1 MSQMLPA
8 PMPPAM
14 GRAEAALGAD
24 LSIAARD
31 HVTIDRAP
39 VGIAHFDRQGRFLFV
54 NPQLCSL
61 FGFSREELLA
71 MTFQEIS
78 FAEELPLCMAMIE
91 QLTDNTIPKFTHEKR
106 FERRDG
112 SFVYTRVIVSAVR
125 DDSGGVAFFLGVVE
139 DLSEQWAIDQ
149 ARKAAEARLSLALE
163 ASGTG
168 IYRYDFRQQ
177 ALDWAHNLANV
188 FGFPEGQE
196 LQSLER
202 LLGAIHPDDL
212 PEVVKAYEKSATEGA
227 DFDHEFRIV
236 RPDGG
241 VRWISDRA
249 RMSLDAD
256 GTPRYLTGACID
268 VTARRDALSR
278 EHVARADADRAIRS
292 RDEVLAVVAHD
303 LRNPVHT
310 ILMSVAVAELPTL
323 PAADRAKQLA
333 VIRRTARAM
342 DHLIR
347 DLLDVTQIEMGQLA
361 IERLPLAIDALVE
374 EAVTTFG
381 PRAADRKLR
390 LTADVARNLPV
401 ISADRER
408 LSQVLNNLI
417 GNALKF
423 TPDGGA
429 IMIGAHPVGNAVE
442 IVVADTG
449 CGIAPAELPNV
460 FRRYWQADSGAHRGV
475 GLGLAIV
482 HGIIEAHG
490 GQVAVESTVGAGTTF
505 RVTLPA

>member
-1 MSQMLPA
+1 MQPSPI
-8 PMPPAM
+8 PPAI
-14 GRAEAALGAD
+14 GRAETALGGD
-24 LSIAARD
+24 LSSAARHD
-31 HVTIDRAP
+31 VTIDRAP

-54 NPQLCSL
+54 NPQLCAL
-61 FGFSREELLA
+61 FGFPREELLA

-91 QLTDNTIPKFTHEKR
+91 QLTSGAIPKFTHEKR

-112 SFVYTRVIVSAVR
+112 TFIYTRVIVSAVR
-125 DDSGGVAFFLGVVE
+125 DDGGAVAFFLAVVE

-149 ARKAAEARLSLALE
+149 ARKAAEARLSLALD

-188 FGFPEGQE
+188 FGFPEGEE
-196 LQSLER
+196 LQSLEA
-202 LLGAIHPDDL
+202 LLGAIHPEDR
-212 PEVVKAYEKSATEGA
+212 PAVVEAYEQSAVHGA

-236 RPDGG
+236 RPDGS
-241 VRWISDRA
+241 VRWICDRA
-249 RMSLDAD
+249 RMSLDSD

-278 EHVARADADRAIRS
+278 EHVARTDADRAIRS

-361 IERLPLAIDALVE
+361 IDRQPIALDALIE
-374 EAVTTFG
+374 EAVATFSA
-381 PRAADRKLR
+381 RAVERGLR
-390 LTADVARNLPV
+390 LSVDIARGLPA

-429 IMIGAHPVGNAVE
+429 IMVSASAHRDAVE
-442 IVVADTG
+442 VAVADTG
-449 CGIAPAELPNV
+449 CGIAAEELPHI

-482 HGIIEAHG
+482 QGIVDAHG
-490 GQVAVESTVGAGTTF
+490 GQIAVESTVGAGTTF
-505 RVTLPA
+505 RFTLPA